1 MSKSEEYKGYVYEI
15 HADDDPPN
23 PGDWDNLG
31 EIAYLLRSRN
41 VLGTKAVSDAEMKD
55 IAEGIKSGRYIGL
68 PVWAY
73 VHSGATI
80 RATERNPFTCPWD
93 SGQSGFVY
101 VETSKALKEHGRKRM
116 SPKLKAQVQE
126 VLRREVE
133 TFDQYMRGDVY
144 FYAVRRNGDIID
156 TCSGIFGLDEAEKQ
170 AKEFIDAEDKAENER
185 IANMQ
190 QQLPI

>member
-15 HADDDPPN
+15 HVDTDPPN

-31 EIAYLLRSRN
+31 EIAYLLRSRH
-41 VLGTKAVSDAEMKD
+41 VLGTKAVSDAEMRE
-55 IAEGIKSGRYIGL
+55 IHEGLLSGRYIGL
-68 PVWAY
+68 DVYAY
-73 VHSGATI
+73 VHSGVTI
-80 RATERNPFTCPWD
+80 RAASRNPFTCPWD

-101 VETSKALKEHGRKRM
+101 VETSKALKEYGRKRM